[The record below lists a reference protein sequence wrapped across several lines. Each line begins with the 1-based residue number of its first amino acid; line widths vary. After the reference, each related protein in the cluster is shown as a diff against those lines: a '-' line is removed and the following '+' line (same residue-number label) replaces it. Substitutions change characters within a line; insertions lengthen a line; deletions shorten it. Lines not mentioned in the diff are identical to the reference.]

1 MQTLRIFAEGDLS
14 AYLEQRRGMLRC
26 EIQNEDKN
34 KLLNV
39 NEDDYV
45 TYLVEKYCVGPLV
58 IDFDNV
64 SVSSEEKMIPAE
76 WFSARFNVEA
86 GKRYPRQVIT
96 YHLPFSGIP
105 ELLRLKSST
114 RLMWSRDVDL
124 SSSSISFDVINWH
137 DDASQIKREAEH
149 DLKSIGAQCAYVNA
163 DIEAFDNSIRTTTRQ
178 LVQVRKQQHLKQ
190 SNLLAELGVPVRRAA
205 NVPETFAIPAIRKKV
220 VVKPAASDAPFSPDP
235 VLDDSLHLDILR
247 ICRDAGREM
256 ERLPSIYAGKK
267 EETLRDH
274 FIMVLSPH
282 FESVTGETFN
292 KAGKTDIVIRHEKA
306 NVFVAECKFWRG
318 AKSLHDAVDQILSYL
333 TWRDSKAA
341 VLCFVRTQDFSEVLQ
356 QVPVVLTTHSCF
368 KRSKPQND
376 EACFNFDFALP
387 TDVSRAIRLAVLCF
401 HFPPLEAEKRS

>member
-1 MQTLRIFAEGDLS
+1 MQTFRIFGEGDLS
-14 AYLEQRRGMLRC
+14 SYLEHRRGVLRG

-34 KLLNV
+34 KVLNV
-39 NEDDYV
+39 NEEDYV
-45 TYLVEKYCVGPLV
+45 AYLVEKYCVGLLV

-76 WFSARFNVEA
+76 WFSARFHVEA

-96 YHLPFSGIP
+96 YHLPFSGMP
-105 ELLRLKSST
+105 ELLRLKPST
-114 RLMWSRDVDL
+114 RIMWSRDVDL
-124 SSSSISFDVINWH
+124 SSNLISFDVINWH
-137 DDASQIKREAEH
+137 DDTSKIKQEAEH
-149 DLKSIGAQCAYVNA
+149 DLKSIGAQCAYVNV

-190 SNLLAELGVPVRRAA
+190 ANLLAELGVPIRRAT

-220 VVKPAASDAPFSPDP
+220 VVKPAASDAPFNPDP
-235 VLDDSLHLDILR
+235 VLDDSLYRDILR

-318 AKSLHDAVDQILSYL
+318 AKSLRDAVDQILSYL

-341 VLCFVRTQDFSEVLQ
+341 ILCFVRTRDFSEVLQ
-356 QVPVVLTTHSCF
+356 QIPAVLTTHSCF
-368 KRSKPQND
+368 KRAKAQTD
-376 EACFNFDFALP
+376 EAWFNFDFTLP
-387 TDVSRAIRLAVLCF
+387 ADVSRGIRLAVLCF
-401 HFPPLEAEKRS
+401 HFPPLEADKSD